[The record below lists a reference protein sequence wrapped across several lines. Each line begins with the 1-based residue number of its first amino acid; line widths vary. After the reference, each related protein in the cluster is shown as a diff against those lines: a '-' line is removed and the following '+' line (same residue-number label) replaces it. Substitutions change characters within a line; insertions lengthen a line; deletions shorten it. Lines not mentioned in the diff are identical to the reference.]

1 MSFGRRDVSLQAN
14 NLFQAKIQ
22 PVSTACRKTKI
33 MGGSGRHRKDESPK
47 GLKKRSKEKRDDSEP
62 HIIQVDPTELF
73 IAGAYFFQRLNCL
86 TVTNQ
91 SNERIAYKI
100 KITHPENYI
109 VKPSIGFLDP
119 KESVL
124 IRVLLNEYTTE
135 TFKEKHY
142 LQLLALPIGL
152 EKPASKDKFW
162 KEMEKSKANIS
173 CMYLPILFKQ
183 KSVRKRE
190 DEQTKYVL
198 RTLEKICD
206 QKEKSKKKSEEEAQA
221 VTAIPTVT
229 PTVTPSGTSS
239 IAEKDFQD
247 VRPSEQVSF
256 LHDFLHYVDLYP
268 EVIIY
273 ILCFVLL
280 LIVITK

>member
-1 MSFGRRDVSLQAN
+1 
-14 NLFQAKIQ
+14 
-22 PVSTACRKTKI
+22 
-33 MGGSGRHRKDESPK
+33 MGGSGRHRQDESPK
-47 GLKKRSKEKRDDSEP
+47 GLKKRTKEIRDISEP

-73 IAGAYFFQRLNCL
+73 IAGTYFFQRLNCL

-91 SNERIAYKI
+91 SNERVAYKT

-124 IRVLLNEYTTE
+124 IRVLLNEYTME

-152 EKPASKDKFW
+152 DKPPSKERFW

-190 DEQTKYVL
+190 DAQTKYVL
-198 RTLEKICD
+198 RTLERICD
-206 QKEKSKKKSEEEAQA
+206 QKEKSKNRPEEEGKG
-221 VTAIPTVT
+221 V
-229 PTVTPSGTSS
+229 TVTPSTSS
-239 IAEKDFQD
+239 IGEKEFKD
-247 VRPSEQVSF
+247 VRPSDHVSF
-256 LHDFLHYVDLYP
+256 LHDFLRYVDLYP

-273 ILCFVLL
+273 ILCILLL
-280 LIVITK
+280 LIIITK